1 MGLLTDEL
9 SAALDGSDPDA
20 VVHALDTIFRTGS
33 AGARE
38 RLAPFFTEERL
49 STSDG
54 ASRAL
59 RVLEVIFY
67 RTRHFNE
74 VTGPD
79 ADPGWAEALAP
90 IAAHRR
96 FFHMAT
102 LYLVAPHALDA
113 RLRLLELLRHPGVG
127 EGGPSYG
134 LLDALSRERDPRVAP
149 AIASILGAPSADDW
163 TVPHVLGKLD
173 DPTTAPALRAYIPR
187 MKRKKHRD
195 HATEV
200 LAKLERDREG

>member
-1 MGLLTDEL
+1 MGLLTDAL
-9 SAALDGSDPDA
+9 STALDGSDADA
-20 VVHALDTIFRTGS
+20 VVRALDTIFRTGS

-49 STSDG
+49 STPEG
-54 ASRAL
+54 AFRAR
-59 RVLEVIFY
+59 RVLEAIVY
-67 RTRHFNE
+67 QTQHFDE
-74 VTGPD
+74 VAGPD
-79 ADPGWAEALAP
+79 ADPGWVETLAP
-90 IAAHRR
+90 IAARPQL
-96 FFHMAT
+96 FHMAT
-102 LYLVAPHALDA
+102 LYLVAPSALDA
-113 RLRLLELLRHPGVG
+113 RLRLLELLRQPGVG

-134 LLDALSRERDPRVAP
+134 LLTMLSRERDPRVAP

-195 HATEV
+195 YATEV
-200 LAKLERDREG
+200 LAKLERDRGA